1 MKYLVLL
8 IYLTC
13 SFSFFTSCSIETA
26 ETAQRNSSAD
36 SSERIDSK
44 KNTEQLQST
53 FSNGQRNF
61 KTVKDL
67 ANFVTR
73 GASNDYEKAA
83 LAYSWI
89 ANNISYDDAAFNRGN
104 VKETSAETVLKT
116 RKAVCNG
123 YCNLFNKVCKEL
135 GIESIRIEGYP
146 KGYGYQQGT
155 KIAKADHA
163 WNAVKL
169 NGGWKLVDV
178 TWGAGYGKKI
188 GGRLQTVD
196 KYDPY
201 YFDTDPHEFLFK
213 HLPSNKK
220 HQYISDP
227 ISKTQFE
234 QLPIAKPGLFQL
246 GISARDIMEQSKSNP
261 NMTLPKA
268 WNLEYDIKV
277 IKAELNKTLSS
288 SGNYTF
294 KIQCEEA
301 AQIIFNN
308 NGTLTKLVNIG
319 NVYTGTIQPSRGNLT
334 ISSRLY
340 PKEKEFVS
348 IFEYQV
354 R

>member
-1 MKYLVLL
+1 MKYLLNLL
-8 IYLTC
+8 YISFGLILFLAC
-13 SFSFFTSCSIETA
+13 SPET
-26 ETAQRNSSAD
+26 EPTNSNPTQEERTAPRN
-36 SSERIDSK
+36 
-44 KNTEQLQST
+44 NPEQLQST

-61 KTVKDL
+61 KTVKEL
-67 ANFVTR
+67 TKFIAR
-73 GASNDYEKAA
+73 GASNDYERAA
-83 LAYSWI
+83 LAYAWI
-89 ANNISYDDAAFNRGN
+89 ANNISYDDAAFNSGN

-123 YCNLFNKVCKEL
+123 YCNLFNKVCDEMD
-135 GIESIRIEGYP
+135 IESIRIEGYP

-169 NGGWKLVDV
+169 NGSWKLVDV

-188 GGRLQTVD
+188 GGRLKTVD

-213 HLPSNKK
+213 HLPKDKK
-220 HQYISDP
+220 HQYIANP
-227 ISKTQFE
+227 ISKSQFE
-234 QLPIAKPGLFQL
+234 QLPSAKPGLFNL
-246 GISARDIMEQSKSNP
+246 GISAKDILQQSKSNP

-268 WNLEYDIKV
+268 WNLEYDIK
-277 IKAELNKTLSS
+277 IIQAELNKTLSS
-288 SGNYTF
+288 GRSYTF
-294 KIQCEEA
+294 KIECEED

-308 NGTLTKLVNIG
+308 NGTLTKLEKVGNI
-319 NVYTGTIQPSRGNLT
+319 YSGTIQPTRGNLT
-334 ISSRLY
+334 ISSRRY

-348 IFEYQV
+348 ILEYQV